1 MERLVKNTIPKDGC
15 LILMKSVP
23 VRMNALQDFYLQ
35 SLRVQGCDAGWECL
49 YKLRFSEANIFSFD
63 IAFVSAL
70 FLLMYQL
77 QSCLGF
83 EWSAPIAFF
92 PQQPTHFQWAIL

>member
-1 MERLVKNTIPKDGC
+1 MPSRTFISKASGFKVVMQDGN
-15 LILMKSVP
+15 V
-23 VRMNALQDFYLQ
+23 
-35 SLRVQGCDAGWECL
+35 CL